1 MFCCCRVLVHTQ
13 LLVTFISMLVLNTYV
28 FIMQDVYAGCYDVFI
43 CIRGD
48 DLGDE
53 RVGTSHIIVGLDTLH
68 VLGRVVFVLELDVNT
83 CWCICVLDDC
93 LQLEILLVYS
103 MMKNVYVHFLF
114 MQVIIY

>member
-1 MFCCCRVLVHTQ
+1 
-13 LLVTFISMLVLNTYV
+13 
-28 FIMQDVYAGCYDVFI
+28 
-43 CIRGD
+43 
-48 DLGDE
+48 
-53 RVGTSHIIVGLDTLH
+53 
-68 VLGRVVFVLELDVNT
+68 VFVLELDVNT